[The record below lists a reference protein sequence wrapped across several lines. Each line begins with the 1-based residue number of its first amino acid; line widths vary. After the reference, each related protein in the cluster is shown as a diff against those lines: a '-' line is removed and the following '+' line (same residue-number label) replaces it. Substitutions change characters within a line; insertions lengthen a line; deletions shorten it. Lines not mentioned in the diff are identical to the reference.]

1 MSSTITIPL
10 SPISTPEPE
19 SWQQQLSDLVT
30 DTRELLP
37 LLGLTVHSVEQAL
50 GQSLAIPAGIL
61 DTFPVRVPRA
71 FVNRMRPGDPL
82 DPLLLQVLPIGREGD
97 DTPGFVSDPL
107 REAETNTVP
116 GLLHKYHGRAL
127 LLVAPH
133 CAVHCRY
140 CFRRH
145 FPYDENTPGRRQWE
159 AALTYLS
166 EHDDIHEVIYS
177 GGDPLAAPDRLLAW
191 LTKQVK
197 GLPHIRRL
205 RIHTRTPVLIPARV
219 TADLLHWLQDSGLQT
234 TMVLHCNHP
243 AELDAPVIEA
253 MQRLRAAG
261 VTLLNQS
268 VLLRGIN
275 DDEDTLVA
283 LSEKLF
289 SAGILPYYIHMLDR
303 VQGVAHF
310 DVPES
315 RARSLLEAIRNRL
328 PGYLVPRLAR
338 ELPGEGAKTVLG

>member
-1 MSSTITIPL
+1 MSSTVTTIPL
-10 SPISTPEPE
+10 TQAGQQ
-19 SWQQQLSDLVT
+19 SWQRQLSDAIT
-30 DTRELLP
+30 EPRELLDQ
-37 LLGLTVHSVEQAL
+37 LGLTAGAL
-50 GQSLAIPAGIL
+50 GQSLELPPAVL
-61 DTFPVRVPRA
+61 DKFPLRVPRD
-71 FVNRMRPGDPL
+71 FVARMQPGNPR
-82 DPLLLQVLPIGREGD
+82 DPLLLQVLPLGREGD

-107 REAETNTVP
+107 READANSVP

-145 FPYDENTPGRRQWE
+145 FPYDENTPGRREWD
-159 AALTYLS
+159 AALSYLAG
-166 EHDDIHEVIYS
+166 HRDITEVIFS

-191 LTKQVK
+191 LTERIAAI
-197 GLPHIRRL
+197 PHVRRL
-205 RIHTRTPVLIPARV
+205 RIHTRTPIMIPDRV
-219 TADLLHWLQDSGLQT
+219 NGELLDWLAGSALRT
-234 TMVLHCNHP
+234 TMVVHCNHP
-243 AELDAPVIEA
+243 AEIDAGVQAA
-253 MQRLRAAG
+253 MARLRGAG

-268 VLLRGIN
+268 VLLGGIN
-275 DDEDTLVA
+275 DDEETLVA

-315 RARSLLEAIRNRL
+315 RARALVLAMRNRL
-328 PGYLVPRLAR
+328 PGYLVPRLTR
-338 ELPGEGAKTVLG
+338 ELPGEGAKTILG

>member
-1 MSSTITIPL
+1 MSSTVTTIPL
-10 SPISTPEPE
+10 ARAGHE
-19 SWQQQLSDLVT
+19 SWQQQLSDVIT
-30 DTRELLP
+30 DPRELLER
-37 LLGLTVHSVEQAL
+37 LGLTARSV
-50 GQSLAIPAGIL
+50 GQSLDIPPAVL
-61 DTFPVRVPRA
+61 ETFPLRVPRA
-71 FVNRMRPGDPL
+71 FVDRMQPGDPR
-82 DPLLLQVLPIGREGD
+82 DPLLLQVLPLGREGD

-107 REAETNTVP
+107 READANTVP

-145 FPYDENTPGRRQWE
+145 FPYGENTPGRREWD
-159 AALTYLS
+159 AALTYLA
-166 EHDDIHEVIYS
+166 EHEDITEVIYS

-191 LTKQVK
+191 LT
-197 GLPHIRRL
+197 GRIAAIPHIRRL
-205 RIHTRTPVLIPARV
+205 RIHTRTPVVMPDRV
-219 TADLLHWLQDSGLQT
+219 TDELLEWLGGSGLAT
-234 TMVLHCNHP
+234 TLVVHCNHP
-243 AELDAPVIEA
+243 AEIDAGVESA
-253 MQRLRAAG
+253 MARLREAG

-275 DDEDTLVA
+275 DDEDTLSA

-310 DVPES
+310 DVPEP
-315 RARSLLEAIRNRL
+315 RARSLVQAMRNRL

-338 ELPGEGAKTVLG
+338 ELPGEGSKTILG

>member
-1 MSSTITIPL
+1 MSSTVTTIPL
-10 SPISTPEPE
+10 ARAGRE
-19 SWQQQLSDLVT
+19 SWQQQLSDVIT
-30 DTRELLP
+30 DPRELLER
-37 LLGLTVHSVEQAL
+37 LGLTADSL
-50 GQSLAIPAGIL
+50 GESLDIPPAVL
-61 DTFPVRVPRA
+61 ETFPLRVPRA
-71 FVNRMRPGDPL
+71 FVARMQPGDPR
-82 DPLLLQVLPIGREGD
+82 DPLLLQVLPLGREGD

-107 REAETNTVP
+107 READANTVP

-145 FPYDENTPGRRQWE
+145 FPYGENTPGRREWD
-159 AALTYLS
+159 AALTYLA
-166 EHDDIHEVIYS
+166 EHEDISEVIYS

-191 LTKQVK
+191 LT
-197 GLPHIRRL
+197 GRIATIPHIRRL
-205 RIHTRTPVLIPARV
+205 RIHSRTPVVMPDRV
-219 TADLLHWLQDSGLQT
+219 TDELLEWLGGSGLAT
-234 TMVLHCNHP
+234 TLVVHCNHP
-243 AELDAPVIEA
+243 AEIDPAVTRA
-253 MQRLRAAG
+253 MARVRGAG

-275 DDEDTLVA
+275 DDEETLSA

-289 SAGILPYYIHMLDR
+289 SAGILPYYMHMLDR

-315 RARSLLEAIRNRL
+315 RARSLVQSMRNRL

-338 ELPGEGAKTVLG
+338 ELPGEGSKTILG

>member
-1 MSSTITIPL
+1 MSSTATTIPL
-10 SPISTPEPE
+10 ARTAPDGPGN
-19 SWQQQLSDLVT
+19 WQQQLSDAIT
-30 DTRELLP
+30 DPGELLDR
-37 LLGLTVHSVEQAL
+37 LGLTPRSL
-50 GQSLAIPAGIL
+50 GQSLDIPPSVL
-61 DTFPVRVPRA
+61 ESFPLRVPRA
-71 FVNRMRPGDPL
+71 FVARMQPGNPH
-82 DPLLLQVLPIGREGD
+82 DPLLLQVLPLGQEGD

-107 REAETNTVP
+107 READANSVP

-145 FPYDENTPGRRQWE
+145 FPYEENTPGRREWD
-159 AALTYLS
+159 AALKYLADH
-166 EHDDIHEVIYS
+166 EDITEVIYS

-191 LTKQVK
+191 LTARIAAI
-197 GLPHIRRL
+197 PHIRRL
-205 RIHTRTPVLIPARV
+205 RIHTRTPVMMPDRV
-219 TADLLHWLQDSGLQT
+219 TDALLEWLADSGLAT
-234 TMVLHCNHP
+234 TLVVHCNHP
-243 AELDAPVIEA
+243 AEIDREVAAA
-253 MQRLRAAG
+253 MARLRGAG

-275 DDEDTLVA
+275 DDEETLAA

-310 DVPES
+310 DVPET
-315 RARSLLEAIRNRL
+315 RARSLMQAVRNRL

-338 ELPGEGAKTVLG
+338 ELPGEGAKTILG

>member
-1 MSSTITIPL
+1 MSSTSTIAL
-10 SPISTPEPE
+10 SPIPEPASE

-30 DTRELLP
+30 DSRELLA
-37 LLGLTVHSVEQAL
+37 LLGLTADTVERAL
-50 GQSLAIPAGIL
+50 GQSLQVPATIL
-61 DTFPVRVPRA
+61 TAFPVRVPRP
-71 FVNRMRPGDPL
+71 FISRMRPGDPL
-82 DPLLLQVLPIGREGD
+82 DPLLLQVLPLGREGD

-107 REAETNTVP
+107 HESESNAVP
-116 GLLHKYHGRAL
+116 GVLHKYHGRVL

-145 FPYDENTPGRRQWE
+145 FPYGENTPGRRQWDE
-159 AALTYLS
+159 ALEYLS
-166 EHDDIHEVIYS
+166 EREDIREVIYS
-177 GGDPLAAPDRLLAW
+177 GGDPLAAPDRWLAW
-191 LTKQVK
+191 LTEQIDA
-197 GLPHIRRL
+197 LPHIQRL
-205 RIHTRTPVLIPARV
+205 RIHTRTPVLMPARV
-219 TADLLHWLQDSGLQT
+219 SASLLEWLQSSRLQT

-243 AELDAPVIEA
+243 AEIDGPVMEA
-253 MQRLRAAG
+253 MRQLRAAG

-289 SAGILPYYIHMLDR
+289 SAGILPYYMHMLDR

-310 DVPES
+310 DVPEA
-315 RARSLLEAIRNRL
+315 RARALLLAIRNRL